1 MTVKAKTKSGCQ
13 RTEVETTEEVEIT
26 EEISKLLEGFSEE
39 IETGIIATGRPPE
52 AGSHSIDDPKG
63 AYQTALIEGT
73 IAGEG
78 RAGPWR

>member
-1 MTVKAKTKSGCQ
+1 M
-13 RTEVETTEEVEIT
+13 EIA
-26 EEISKLLEGFSEE
+26 EEIGKLLEGFSEE

-52 AGSHSIDDPKG
+52 AGSHSIDGLEG

-73 IAGEG
+73 IAGYG